1 MQRRLCAILC
11 GMNTDEID
19 MQNAIVGIPLE
30 EYIVIEQAVIDA
42 KKKAEEAVLAANA
55 QKKQAAIEE
64 TLRILNELFK

>member
-1 MQRRLCAILC
+1 
-11 GMNTDEID
+11 MNTDEID

-30 EYIVIEQAVIDA
+30 EFVEIEQTVINA
-42 KKKAEEAVLAANA
+42 RKKAQEAVLAANA